1 MYSKLSS
8 STSPA
13 LLLLVHPTSLCNPP
27 AFTTPNQRF
36 LNVRRGR
43 RTSAPMCQNQLSSI
57 FLSRPLHSEFVS
69 TPARSSPF
77 GLLGTLSRLK
87 LLSNLPVDQGF
98 PARTLLESCISTPLP
113 PTAYLKLFPF

>member
-36 LNVRRGR
+36 LNVQRGR

-57 FLSRPLHSEFVS
+57 FLSRVPSIPNSCPLRPGAPPLASL
-69 TPARSSPF
+69 
-77 GLLGTLSRLK
+77 GLYR
-87 LLSNLPVDQGF
+87 
-98 PARTLLESCISTPLP
+98 A
-113 PTAYLKLFPF
+113 